1 MKEVTDV
8 KSKIGGV
15 IFFLILL
22 AAVFGIISFSAE
34 FFLGKPLMAVV
45 KEFLFLIYRKP

>member
-1 MKEVTDV
+1 VIDV
-8 KSKIGGV
+8 ISKFGGV

-22 AAVFGIISFSAE
+22 IAAFGIISFSAE

-45 KEFLFLIYRKP
+45 KDFLFLLSR

>member
-1 MKEVTDV
+1 M

-22 AAVFGIISFSAE
+22 VGAFGIISFSAE
-34 FFLGKPLMAVV
+34 FFLGKPLLAVV
-45 KEFLFLIYRKP
+45 KDFLFFMSRKQ